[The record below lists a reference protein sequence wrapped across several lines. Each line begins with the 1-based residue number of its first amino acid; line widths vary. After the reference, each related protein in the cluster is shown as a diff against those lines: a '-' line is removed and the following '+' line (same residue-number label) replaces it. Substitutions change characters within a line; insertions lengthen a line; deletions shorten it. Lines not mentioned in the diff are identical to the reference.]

1 MRGRNAQLAEL
12 PDHVFDDSV
21 RPGFRRVGQPAVVCD
36 EAVLAAQPPLTLEEW
51 KAMTDLTEK
60 YDGATLERLRT
71 GNPELKSDRA
81 WDKYQKEFVAPQL
94 VKDKPL
100 KERI

>member
-1 MRGRNAQLAEL
+1 MLR
-12 PDHVFDDSV
+12 
-21 RPGFRRVGQPAVVCD
+21 VVCLSLILFPVVLTGCGSSESD
-36 EAVLAAQPPLTLEEW
+36 IEIGKPAVLAAQPPLTLEEW

-60 YDGATLERLRT
+60 YDGATLERLRA